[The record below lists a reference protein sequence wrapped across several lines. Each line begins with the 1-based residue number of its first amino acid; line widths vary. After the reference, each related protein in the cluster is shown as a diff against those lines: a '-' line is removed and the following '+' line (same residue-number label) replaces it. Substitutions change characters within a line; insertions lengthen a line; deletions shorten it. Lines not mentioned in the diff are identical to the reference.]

1 VPIDVKKMDIDI
13 LAAGTRKYMLG
24 IPGMA
29 FLYMKTELAEKWQP
43 RVTGWFGQAN
53 HSEFDIH
60 QLTHY

>member
-1 VPIDVKKMDIDI
+1 
-13 LAAGTRKYMLG
+13 MLG